1 MPFNPECLTKFYF
14 VQVQVNKDR
23 ELSISGERRQR
34 SSTASSSSKA
44 SDDIEVEGSDGS
56 KASEVQ
62 RKRQE
67 RRFGTFKRTWNL
79 PEDAD
84 VSQIKASVDQGVL
97 TLVISRTQPVEPEVT
112 EIPIN

>member
-1 MPFNPECLTKFYF
+1 M
-14 VQVQVNKDR
+14 QVQVNKDR
-23 ELSISGERRQR
+23 ELSISGERQQS
-34 SSTASSSSKA
+34 SSTASSSSTT
-44 SDDIEVEGSDGS
+44 SDAKVVDN
-56 KASEVQ
+56 KPAAPKVQ

-97 TLVISRTQPVEPEVT
+97 TLVINRIQPTEPEVT
-112 EIPIN
+112 EIPIS